1 MFDCSIA
8 KITFLTLGSYWISL
22 ERKSESDVRVE
33 AVCWL
38 LMMLDGGGT
47 VAVINLL
54 TASRRFAIDCSILEK
69 RDSIASLIVGEGETF
84 CFGWRR
90 LGCGGGS
97 SEKWCV
103 GCLRDLGI
111 REKPAVGVNGREP
124 VRADKKLLDALTF
137 W

>member
-1 MFDCSIA
+1 M
-8 KITFLTLGSYWISL
+8 LGLNWISL

-38 LMMLDGGGT
+38 LRMVDGGEA
-47 VAVINLL
+47 VAAINLW
-54 TASRRFAIDCSILEK
+54 TASRRFVMDCSILEK

-90 LGCGGGS
+90 WGCGGGS

-103 GCLRDLGI
+103 G
-111 REKPAVGVNGREP
+111 
-124 VRADKKLLDALTF
+124 
-137 W
+137 

>member
-8 KITFLTLGSYWISL
+8 KITFSTLGSYWISL

-54 TASRRFAIDCSILEK
+54 TASRRFAIDCSILEN
-69 RDSIASLIVGEGETF
+69 RDSIVSLIVGEGEAF
-84 CFGWRR
+84 CFG
-90 LGCGGGS
+90 
-97 SEKWCV
+97 
-103 GCLRDLGI
+103 
-111 REKPAVGVNGREP
+111 
-124 VRADKKLLDALTF
+124 
-137 W
+137 